1 MKEYI
6 LKNTITLQIDIL
18 ANFGN
23 SGYQKVSKDFN
34 LYNIPKELYDLWY
47 NSINFSFL
55 NLIDIHRIKYFS
67 NKELLEYYTQLVS
80 LNTKLEVIFNNIEKQ
95 RLNIISEDINN
106 KKITLLKKLI
116 KLLYGG

>member
-6 LKNTITLQIDIL
+6 LKNTITLQVDIL

-23 SGYQKVSKDFN
+23 SGYQKVSKDFH

-47 NSINFSFL
+47 TSIDFSFL

-67 NKELLEYYTQLVS
+67 NKELLEYYSQLV
-80 LNTKLEVIFNNIEKQ
+80 LLRTKLAVIFNNI
-95 RLNIISEDINN
+95 SS
-106 KKITLLKKLI
+106 KKEVKKLKPVYKTNFFNKLFSSI
-116 KLLYGG
+116 KRGR